1 MTHETEFRP
10 HGLLRTAFMQTV
22 IGTAPVWIPRPV
34 STLVRVPIEG
44 GFLHLHTTLRPHRAP
59 GVVLVHGIG
68 GSSDS
73 NYVLRA
79 ASLLLDAG
87 FHVARLDLRGAG
99 SSLADAPSLYHAGL
113 SDDLARAGEALA
125 REPDVDGVAFVGFS
139 LGGNL
144 VLKAAGEWGASPPP
158 WARAV
163 AAMSPLV
170 DLEPTSAALE
180 TPATF
185 FYRTYVVRS
194 LRTTALAFAAQLRA
208 QGREVRFHPERTTSL
223 STVRDYDR
231 EVVVPMHGFRDVS
244 DYYDRARSGPLLGKI
259 TVPTLF
265 AFAEDD
271 PMIPVATVRPWLEKA
286 GAAPI
291 EVVWSKRGG
300 HVGWFE
306 GLTREAF
313 VRTWG
318 MRLALD
324 FLRARTR

>member
-1 MTHETEFRP
+1 MTHEAEFRP
-10 HGLLRTAFMQTV
+10 HGLLSTAFVQTV
-22 IGTAPVWIPRPV
+22 IGAAPVWIPRPL

-79 ASLLLDAG
+79 SSLLLDAG
-87 FHVARLDLRGAG
+87 FHVGRLDLRGAG
-99 SSLADAPSLYHAGL
+99 SSLVDAPSLYHAGL
-113 SDDLARAGEALA
+113 DDDLTRAGRAMAEQ
-125 REPDVDGVAFVGFS
+125 PGVDGVAFVGFS

-144 VLKAAGEWGASPPP
+144 VLKMAGEWGASPPP
-158 WARAV
+158 FARAV
-163 AAMSPLV
+163 IAMSPLV

-180 TPATF
+180 TRATF
-185 FYRTYVVRS
+185 FYRTYVIRS
-194 LRTTALAFAAQLRA
+194 LRATALAFAARQRA
-208 QGREVRFHPERTTSL
+208 KGKTVAFHPERTSAL

-231 EVVVPMHGFRDVS
+231 EVIVPMHGFRDVAH
-244 DYYDRARSGPLLGKI
+244 YYEVASSGPLLGAI

-271 PMIPVATVRPWLEKA
+271 PMIPVSTVRPWLERA

-291 EVVWSKRGG
+291 DVVWSKQGG

-324 FLRARTR
+324 FLRKQTS